1 MACNYF
7 SLSNL
12 STYGGKMTKKKM
24 VNRNLFLFCMVFIS
38 CADLIPNEEDKTSIY
53 VYINPRLPQDEN
65 GFFHLT
71 LNRNKWQT
79 IHRFSG
85 LVTDEDDNP
94 LDVVRFEWT
103 SNLYWVLGDTLGY
116 IIKRGLTDDM
126 VYVSYDTIY
135 VIGFSG
141 QEVPTINPA
150 SYSNAKG
157 EFNQMAGFV
166 RNMIGDTARIEVSY
180 GVREV
185 TGNSNVIRF
194 SVVLD

>member
-1 MACNYF
+1 MVIIKYI
-7 SLSNL
+7 
-12 STYGGKMTKKKM
+12 KKLINK
-24 VNRNLFLFCMVFIS
+24 NLFLSCMVFYS
-38 CADLIPNEEDKTSIY
+38 CEDIVPNQDSNNNRSIY
-53 VYINPRLPQDEN
+53 VSIDPRLPKDDN
-65 GFFHLT
+65 GYYHLT
-71 LNRNKWQT
+71 INRQKWQT

-85 LVTDEDDNP
+85 RVADENDNP